1 MRKYDIILFRRLGA
15 KFMAV
20 EESKEMY
27 LETIL
32 ILSQKGGTVRSIDIS
47 EYMGYSKPSV
57 SRAMSILKNG
67 GYIEEDYREGIIL
80 TEKGK
85 KKAEEVYDRHNTL
98 TKMFES
104 LGVDSKTAADDA
116 CRIEHYISDKTFK
129 AIKKHFLQYE

>member
-1 MRKYDIILFRRLGA
+1 
-15 KFMAV
+15 MAV

-57 SRAMSILKNG
+57 SRAMAILKDG
-67 GYIEEDYREGIIL
+67 GYIEEDYRDGIIL
-80 TEKGK
+80 TKKGK
-85 KKAEEVYDRHNTL
+85 KRAEEIYDRHTTL

-116 CRIEHYISDKTFK
+116 CKIEHYLSDATFS
-129 AIKKHFLQYE
+129 AIKKRFLECKQ